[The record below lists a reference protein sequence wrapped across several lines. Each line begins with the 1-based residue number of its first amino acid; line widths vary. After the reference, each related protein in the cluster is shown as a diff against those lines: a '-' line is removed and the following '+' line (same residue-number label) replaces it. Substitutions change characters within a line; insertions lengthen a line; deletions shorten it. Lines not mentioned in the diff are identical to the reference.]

1 MKYSGER
8 SGTQVGD
15 ELLAIDDTALTDV
28 QLSDLV
34 SMIKSEDGDF
44 SITVYRPSDKGRSSD
59 RLLVDVEASKVSYR
73 DETR

>member
-1 MKYSGER
+1 MMCTKILHGER

-44 SITVYRPSDKGRSSD
+44 SITVYRPVRQKGSHLTD
-59 RLLVDVEASKVSYR
+59 HAW
-73 DETR
+73 